1 MRNLFSL
8 CLYIPLLL
16 GALVSCRSAKQDTT
30 STTVVH
36 LVTTDTIVKERIVE
50 VATPEDSARIKALLR
65 CDSAGQ
71 VLLDWYEQ
79 ECSKNAH
86 LLFRLDSLGRMSAD
100 FRTGPD
106 TVFVTVA
113 DTTVN
118 RREEQNEQQTVTV
131 EVERQWTRWESY
143 LHVCGLI
150 LNGIFLVLIASLLIR
165 IKLKKL

>member
-8 CLYIPLLL
+8 CLYIPLLF

-36 LVTTDTIVKERIVE
+36 LITTDTIVKERIVE

-65 CDSAGQ
+65 CDSTGQ

-100 FRTGPD
+100 FRTEPD

-150 LNGIFLVLIASLLIR
+150 LNIGILLFVIYFI
-165 IKLKKL
+165 IKRRL

>member
-1 MRNLFSL
+1 MRTLFSL
-8 CLYIPLLL
+8 CLYLLL

-36 LVTTDTIVKERIVE
+36 LITTDTIVKERIVA

-65 CDSAGQ
+65 CDSTGQ

-100 FRTGPD
+100 FRTAPD

-118 RREEQNEQQTVTV
+118 RREEQNEKKTVTV
-131 EVERQWTRWESY
+131 EVEREWTRWESY

-150 LNGIFLVLIASLLIR
+150 LNIGILSFVIYLF
-165 IKLKKL
+165 IKRRL

>member
-1 MRNLFSL
+1 MRTLFSL

-36 LVTTDTIVKERIVE
+36 LITTDTIVKERIVE

-65 CDSAGQ
+65 CDSTGQ

-100 FRTGPD
+100 FRTDPD

-131 EVERQWTRWESY
+131 EVEREWTRWESY

-150 LNGIFLVLIASLLIR
+150 LNIGILLFVIYLF
-165 IKLKKL
+165 IKRRL

>member
-1 MRNLFSL
+1 MRTLFSL

-36 LVTTDTIVKERIVE
+36 LITTDTIVKERIVE

-65 CDSAGQ
+65 CDSTGQ

-100 FRTGPD
+100 FRTDPD
-106 TVFVTVA
+106 TEFVTVA

-131 EVERQWTRWESY
+131 EVEREWTRWESY

-150 LNGIFLVLIASLLIR
+150 LNIGILLFVIYLF
-165 IKLKKL
+165 IKRRL

>member
-30 STTVVH
+30 STTVDH
-36 LVTTDTIVKERIVE
+36 LITTDTIVKERIVA

-65 CDSAGQ
+65 CDSTGQ

-86 LLFRLDSLGRMSAD
+86 LLFRLDSLGRMSAA
-100 FRTGPD
+100 FRTDPD

-143 LHVCGLI
+143 LHVCGLMLNIGI
-150 LNGIFLVLIASLLIR
+150 LLFVIYFI
-165 IKLKKL
+165 IKRRL

>member
-1 MRNLFSL
+1 MRTLFSL
-8 CLYIPLLL
+8 CLYMPLIL
-16 GALVSCRSAKQDTT
+16 GSLVSCRSAKQDTT

-36 LVTTDTIVKERIVE
+36 LITTDTIVKERIVE

-65 CDSAGQ
+65 CDSTGQ

-86 LLFRLDSLGRMSAD
+86 LLFRLDSLGRMSAA
-100 FRTGPD
+100 FRTDPD

-150 LNGIFLVLIASLLIR
+150 LNIGILLFVIYLF
-165 IKLKKL
+165 IKRRL

>member
-1 MRNLFSL
+1 M

-36 LVTTDTIVKERIVE
+36 LVTTDTIIKERIVE

-65 CDSAGQ
+65 CDSTGQ

-100 FRTGPD
+100 FRTDPD

-143 LHVCGLI
+143 LYVCGLI
-150 LNGIFLVLIASLLIR
+150 LNIGILLFVIYLF
-165 IKLKKL
+165 IKRRL

>member
-36 LVTTDTIVKERIVE
+36 LITTDTIVKERIVE

-65 CDSAGQ
+65 CDSTGQ

-86 LLFRLDSLGRMSAD
+86 LLFRLDSLGRMSAA
-100 FRTGPD
+100 FRTDPD

-150 LNGIFLVLIASLLIR
+150 LNIGILLFVIYFI
-165 IKLKKL
+165 IKSRL

>member
-1 MRNLFSL
+1 MRNLFTL

-36 LVTTDTIVKERIVE
+36 LITTDTIVKERIVE

-65 CDSAGQ
+65 CDSTGQ

-86 LLFRLDSLGRMSAD
+86 LLFRLDSLGRMSAA
-100 FRTGPD
+100 FRTDPD

-131 EVERQWTRWESY
+131 EVEREWTRWESY

-150 LNGIFLVLIASLLIR
+150 LNIGILLFVIYLF
-165 IKLKKL
+165 IKRRL

>member
-1 MRNLFSL
+1 MRTLFSL

-30 STTVVH
+30 STTLVH
-36 LVTTDTIVKERIVE
+36 LITTDTIVKERIVE

-65 CDSAGQ
+65 CDSTGQ

-100 FRTGPD
+100 FRTDPD

-131 EVERQWTRWESY
+131 EVEREWTRWESY

-150 LNGIFLVLIASLLIR
+150 LNIGILLFVIYLF
-165 IKLKKL
+165 IKRRL

>member
-36 LVTTDTIVKERIVE
+36 LITTDTIVKERIVE

-65 CDSAGQ
+65 CDSTGQ

-86 LLFRLDSLGRMSAD
+86 LLFRLDSLGRMSAA
-100 FRTGPD
+100 FRTDPD

-150 LNGIFLVLIASLLIR
+150 LNIGILLFVIYLF
-165 IKLKKL
+165 IKRRL

>member
-1 MRNLFSL
+1 MRKLFSL
-8 CLYIPLLL
+8 CLYTLLI
-16 GALVSCRSAKQDTT
+16 GALVSCRTAKQDT
-30 STTVVH
+30 SYSVVH

-65 CDSAGQ
+65 CDSTGR

-86 LLFRLDSLGRMSAD
+86 LQFRLDSLGRMSAD
-100 FRTGPD
+100 FHTDPD

-150 LNGIFLVLIASLLIR
+150 FNGILLVLIVCLLIR

>member
-1 MRNLFSL
+1 MRTLFSL

-36 LVTTDTIVKERIVE
+36 LITTDTIVKERIVE

-65 CDSAGQ
+65 CDSTGQ

-100 FRTGPD
+100 FRTDPD

-131 EVERQWTRWESY
+131 EVEREWTRCESY

-150 LNGIFLVLIASLLIR
+150 LNIGILLFVIYFI
-165 IKLKKL
+165 IKRRL

>member
-1 MRNLFSL
+1 MRTLFSL

-36 LVTTDTIVKERIVE
+36 LITTDTIVKERIVA

-65 CDSAGQ
+65 CDSTGQ

-100 FRTGPD
+100 FRTDPD

-150 LNGIFLVLIASLLIR
+150 LNIGILLFVIYLF
-165 IKLKKL
+165 IKRRL

>member
-1 MRNLFSL
+1 MRTLFSL

-36 LVTTDTIVKERIVE
+36 LITTDTIVKERIVE

-65 CDSAGQ
+65 CDSTGQ

-86 LLFRLDSLGRMSAD
+86 LLFRLDSLGRMSAA
-100 FRTGPD
+100 FRTDPD

-150 LNGIFLVLIASLLIR
+150 LNIGILLFVIYLF
-165 IKLKKL
+165 IKRRL

>member
-1 MRNLFSL
+1 MRNLFTL

-36 LVTTDTIVKERIVE
+36 LITTDTIVKERIVE

-65 CDSAGQ
+65 CDSTGQ

-86 LLFRLDSLGRMSAD
+86 LLFRLDSLGRMSAA
-100 FRTGPD
+100 FRTDPD

-150 LNGIFLVLIASLLIR
+150 LNIGILLFVIYLF
-165 IKLKKL
+165 IKRRL

>member
-1 MRNLFSL
+1 M

-36 LVTTDTIVKERIVE
+36 LITTDTIVKERIVE

-65 CDSAGQ
+65 CDSTGQ

-100 FRTGPD
+100 FRTDPD

-131 EVERQWTRWESY
+131 EVEREWTRWESY

-150 LNGIFLVLIASLLIR
+150 LNIGILLFVIYLF
-165 IKLKKL
+165 IKRRL

>member
-1 MRNLFSL
+1 M

-36 LVTTDTIVKERIVE
+36 LITTDTIVKERIVE

-65 CDSAGQ
+65 CDSTGQ

-86 LLFRLDSLGRMSAD
+86 LLFRLDSLGRMSAA
-100 FRTGPD
+100 FRTDPD

-131 EVERQWTRWESY
+131 EVEREWTRWESY

-150 LNGIFLVLIASLLIR
+150 LNIGILLFVIYLF
-165 IKLKKL
+165 IKRRL